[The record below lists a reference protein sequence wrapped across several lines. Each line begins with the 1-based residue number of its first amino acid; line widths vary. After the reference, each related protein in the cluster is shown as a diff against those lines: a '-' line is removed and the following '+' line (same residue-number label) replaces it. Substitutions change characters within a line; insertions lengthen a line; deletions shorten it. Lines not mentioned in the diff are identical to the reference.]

1 MARTWTRTWSLPC
14 TASASADVER
24 DGGGGDSDSDG
35 ASLPAGAVS
44 PTSTATADAAPRPRV
59 PGEQVLFMVF
69 CQAERPKIVKANPS
83 MDFNEV
89 GKALGAAWGKLSD
102 AQKAKFTATAAT
114 SGTAAAGAD
123 GADAAVAHVI
133 SALDA
138 HFLDGE
144 GNFLLD
150 GAAGAAGAAGA
161 TVADIADGAEA
172 KVQSKRTKSDKRKLG
187 EAAWGGGPLV
197 RVLEKERLAEV
208 CRVAEAA
215 ARAETLEAEAEVA
228 EAVARDAEAEAE
240 LEALEAQLAA
250 VEAAEVRRR
259 AEQASIRSFLGADPV
274 ATATAVATAAA
285 AAAAAAAAVGADVPD
300 GAAGATVA
308 AGAGGAAK
316 RPSRPW
322 TVAPAAP
329 SAPSASRPCPST
341 TTVAKCDKDV
351 LALVDATIAAGATV
365 AAAGAAKGDHKNIKV
380 WPLSDMEV
388 AQFVGSVTQQ
398 LRQRTHYYDA
408 GLIDKGSLIWF
419 DHDHFRDASHHE
431 CYVLHNNDGEFP
443 LQEVCLSPL
452 PRALTPA

>member
-1 MARTWTRTWSLPC
+1 M
-14 TASASADVER
+14 
-24 DGGGGDSDSDG
+24 
-35 ASLPAGAVS
+35 
-44 PTSTATADAAPRPRV
+44 
-59 PGEQVLFMVF
+59 
-69 CQAERPKIVKANPS
+69 
-83 MDFNEV
+83 
-89 GKALGAAWGKLSD
+89 
-102 AQKAKFTATAAT
+102 
-114 SGTAAAGAD
+114 
-123 GADAAVAHVI
+123 
-133 SALDA
+133 
-138 HFLDGE
+138 
-144 GNFLLD
+144 
-150 GAAGAAGAAGA
+150 
-161 TVADIADGAEA
+161 
-172 KVQSKRTKSDKRKLG
+172 
-187 EAAWGGGPLV
+187 
-197 RVLEKERLAEV
+197 
-208 CRVAEAA
+208 AEAA

-274 ATATAVATAAA
+274 ATADAVATAAA
-285 AAAAAAAAVGADVPD
+285 AAAAAAAAGADVPD

-308 AGAGGAAK
+308 AGAGDAAK

-329 SAPSASRPCPST
+329 SAPSAPRPCPST
-341 TTVAKCDKDV
+341 TTVAKCEKDV

-365 AAAGAAKGDHKNIKV
+365 AAAGAAKGDSKDIKV

-431 CYVLHNNDGEFP
+431 CFVLP
-443 LQEVCLSPL
+443 
-452 PRALTPA
+452 